1 MRFLLAVYSRLPDC
15 GIRRNAAVSCKTHE
29 GLVSDL
35 KTRFTPGTLQ
45 SHYLSKIEATG
56 AEAADFV

>member
-1 MRFLLAVYSRLPDC
+1 MASAGNAV
-15 GIRRNAAVSCKTHE
+15 VSCNTHE
-29 GLVSDL
+29 GLVSEL

-56 AEAADFV
+56 ADAADFV